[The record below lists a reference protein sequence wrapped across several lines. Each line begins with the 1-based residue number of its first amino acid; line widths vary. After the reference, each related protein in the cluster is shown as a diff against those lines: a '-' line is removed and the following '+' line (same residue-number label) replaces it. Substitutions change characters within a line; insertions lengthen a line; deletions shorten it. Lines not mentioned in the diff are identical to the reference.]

1 MEVQERNQQ
10 VPMPPGCRE
19 ALGSGR
25 AQAWTGRKDPEAA
38 EPWWPPDSEL
48 SLESQQLEH
57 LGMVRWMFQD
67 SCSGSSHRRLEDP
80 GSREASVLG
89 LPRAGATPGN
99 KERRLI
105 QG

>member
-1 MEVQERNQQ
+1 MLAGSDPGGGLALAWEAGESFVQRPEGQRGRGAEVEVQERNQQ

-48 SLESQQLEH
+48 SLESQQ
-57 LGMVRWMFQD
+57 W
-67 SCSGSSHRRLEDP
+67 S
-80 GSREASVLG
+80 
-89 LPRAGATPGN
+89 
-99 KERRLI
+99 I
-105 QG
+105 

>member
-48 SLESQQLEH
+48 SLESQQ
-57 LGMVRWMFQD
+57 W
-67 SCSGSSHRRLEDP
+67 S
-80 GSREASVLG
+80 
-89 LPRAGATPGN
+89 
-99 KERRLI
+99 I
-105 QG
+105 